1 MGHKC
6 DPVTKLS
13 FISSKGI
20 TSRTSVRCEKNNEN
34 QAAGNVT
41 PVLIQVKDCEDSD
54 V

>member
-20 TSRTSVRCEKNNEN
+20 TSRTPVRCEKNNEN
-34 QAAGNVT
+34 QATGNVT
-41 PVLIQVKDCEDSD
+41 PVLIQVKHCEDSD